1 MSVYAFVQSGIAKK
15 NLGLAREKAM
25 QSEMNANEVIMQRQ
39 IAEKLREELT
49 LCKSKNNK

>member
-1 MSVYAFVQSGIAKK
+1 MSVYAFVQSGIAKE
-15 NLGLAREKAM
+15 NLRLAREKAT
-25 QSEMNANEVIMQRQ
+25 QSEMNAKVIMQRQ